1 MIFSIFNIGNF
12 SRFINTYEKGNIII
26 VGKYSM
32 SRSKKK
38 KDLDY
43 SGKMSWMGNLES
55 QLGLEMRDNRWK

>member
-26 VGKYSM
+26 MGKYSM

-38 KDLDY
+38 KKRFRILRENVMD
-43 SGKMSWMGNLES
+43 G
-55 QLGLEMRDNRWK
+55 